1 MPGVNKKNAEK
12 LLSDIQKKIQNWN
25 ERSSFT
31 LKGVKNLSM
40 ADLETLE
47 LYADTYIR
55 TGGFYGLMEPRGAI
69 AQVLV
74 KYNIVV
80 V

>member
-1 MPGVNKKNAEK
+1 MPSVNKKNAEK

-31 LKGVKNLSM
+31 LKGVKKLSM

-69 AQVLV
+69 AQVLA
-74 KYNIVV
+74 KYNIVA
-80 V
+80 

>member
-74 KYNIVV
+74 KYNIVA
-80 V
+80 

>member
-1 MPGVNKKNAEK
+1 MPGANIKNAEK

-25 ERSSFT
+25 ERSMFT

-40 ADLETLE
+40 ADLEILE

-55 TGGFYGLMEPRGAI
+55 TGRFQGLMEPEGAI
-69 AQVLV
+69 AQVLN
-74 KYNIVV
+74 KYNIVA
-80 V
+80 